1 MDVEIKIVEQA
12 SVELATGL
20 TRLLPQLLGKEQ
32 IVNVDTLN
40 IVLSQPGVKLFVAM
54 LDDQVVGT
62 AQLSIIDRL
71 YAPIAWVD
79 GVVVDEN
86 QRGKGI
92 AGKLMQAILDAAHE
106 LGLHEVC
113 LTSSPKREAA
123 NHLYQKLGFEQY
135 NTNYYRYRF

>member
-12 SVELATGL
+12 SVELAHGL
-20 TRLLPQLLGKEQ
+20 TRLLPQLLGKEHV
-32 IVNVDTLN
+32 VNVDTLN
-40 IVLSQPGVKLFVAM
+40 IVLSQPGVKLFVA
-54 LDDQVVGT
+54 LLGNEVVGT
-62 AQLSIIDRL
+62 AQLSVIDRL

-92 AGKLMQAILDAAHE
+92 AGKLMQGLLDAARE

-113 LTSSPKREAA
+113 LTSNPKREAA
-123 NHLYQKLGFEQY
+123 NHLYTKLGFEFY
-135 NTNYYRYRF
+135 ETNYYRYKF